1 MIEPSSLYHLEAEA
15 AQQPQH
21 APLLHVSLE
30 GFMDAGNVRSQVT
43 EHLLEHLEHTVVASF
58 DMDSLIDY
66 RSRRPLMTFDRDNY
80 SSFEEPSLTL
90 YRVIDRSGQPF
101 LLLDGM
107 EPDFHWE
114 AFTKAVHQVCL
125 GFGVRRMV
133 SAHGVP
139 MAVPHTRPIGLFAH
153 ANDPDLLGR
162 PNTRPT
168 PAPGTTLG
176 SDEDEDSAEIVV
188 PAAFGALLELQL
200 GRADHASMGYAAQIP
215 HYLTRT
221 DFPAG
226 ALALLRRVSE
236 AAGLD
241 LPLVHLGDLT
251 DAATV
256 ALQGTI
262 AQNAEVGQIVS
273 ALEEQYDSMN
283 EGADDSPLT
292 TTMDLPTA
300 EELGEHFERFLADHD
315 GEGPGDAPQL

>member
-139 MAVPHTRPIGLFAH
+139 MAVPHTRPIGVTRFASDRELIGDVEPLF
-153 ANDPDLLGR
+153 GQVQV
-162 PNTRPT
+162 
-168 PAPGTTLG
+168 PG
-176 SDEDEDSAEIVV
+176 SAE
-188 PAAFGALLELQL
+188 ALLHLRL
-200 GRADHASMGYAAQIP
+200 GEAGVDTMGAAVHVP
-215 HYLTRT
+215 HYLAEARFGDAAVAALDTL
-221 DFPAG
+221 AG
-226 ALALLRRVSE
+226 YTGAALPREELVA
-236 AAGLD
+236 AAGLNRAEITKE
-241 LPLVHLGDLT
+241 LAENHE
-251 DAATV
+251 A
-256 ALQGTI
+256 
-262 AQNAEVGQIVS
+262 AEVVS
-273 ALEEQYDSMN
+273 ALEQRYDRFV
-283 EGADDSPLT
+283 EGQRKRSLLAAEAAELPSADEIGAQFEDFLREVSDEGSP
-292 TTMDLPTA
+292 
-300 EELGEHFERFLADHD
+300 EV
-315 GEGPGDAPQL
+315 